1 MKVTKLSSFLIFSI
15 ACLLLIASCTDEGGS
30 SETERISEQLQ
41 SYKWN
46 CMIVDYEYF
55 LEDNMTLYFI
65 NETHGVECYKWRYTD
80 THDSY
85 TTEYTPFTY
94 TIKGDEI
101 YVTTSTGSRI
111 SFVYAG
117 DCLIRSDYEA
127 YNKVSLNSDDYKL
140 MKLYDPVE
148 IEKKEQLE
156 KQMRSYVSFTKEYDT
171 FTCTYHFSS
180 SLCKKFSPADFK
192 YCIEFGDG
200 DNLDWYVY
208 HNDSSESTFSMQLYM
223 AIGDNWGEIDF
234 YMMSFKNLEKKMANG
249 EKLSKSEQAF
259 YNDLKNVIQGMMA
272 AGFKSR
278 AYIEMNG
285 VKYYLE

>member
-1 MKVTKLSSFLIFSI
+1 MQIKKILKFVFALFLMMVISTSCDHDSSDNR
-15 ACLLLIASCTDEGGS
+15 TR
-30 SETERISEQLQ
+30 ETLQ
-41 SYKWN
+41 S
-46 CMIVDYEYF
+46 
-55 LEDNMTLYFI
+55 
-65 NETHGVECYKWRYTD
+65 
-80 THDSY
+80 
-85 TTEYTPFTY
+85 
-94 TIKGDEI
+94 
-101 YVTTSTGSRI
+101 
-111 SFVYAG
+111 
-117 DCLIRSDYEA
+117 
-127 YNKVSLNSDDYKL
+127 
-140 MKLYDPVE
+140 
-148 IEKKEQLE
+148 EKE
-156 KQMRSYVSFTKEYDT
+156 MRSYVSFTKEYDT

-223 AIGDNWGEIDF
+223 AIGDNWGGIDF

-249 EKLSKSEQAF
+249 EKLSKAEQAF
-259 YNDLKNVIQGMMA
+259 YNNLKKVIQGMMA

>member
-1 MKVTKLSSFLIFSI
+1 MQIKKILKFVFALFLMMVISTSCDHDSSDNR
-15 ACLLLIASCTDEGGS
+15 TR
-30 SETERISEQLQ
+30 ETLQ

-46 CMIVDYEYF
+46 CVIVDYEYF

-85 TTEYTPFTY
+85 TTEYIPFTY

-127 YNKVSLNSDDYKL
+127 YNQVSLNSDDYKL

-148 IEKKEQLE
+148 IEKKE
-156 KQMRSYVSFTKEYDT
+156 
-171 FTCTYHFSS
+171 
-180 SLCKKFSPADFK
+180 
-192 YCIEFGDG
+192 
-200 DNLDWYVY
+200 
-208 HNDSSESTFSMQLYM
+208 
-223 AIGDNWGEIDF
+223 
-234 YMMSFKNLEKKMANG
+234 
-249 EKLSKSEQAF
+249 
-259 YNDLKNVIQGMMA
+259 A
-272 AGFKSR
+272 AYSC
-278 AYIEMNG
+278 
-285 VKYYLE
+285 LLP